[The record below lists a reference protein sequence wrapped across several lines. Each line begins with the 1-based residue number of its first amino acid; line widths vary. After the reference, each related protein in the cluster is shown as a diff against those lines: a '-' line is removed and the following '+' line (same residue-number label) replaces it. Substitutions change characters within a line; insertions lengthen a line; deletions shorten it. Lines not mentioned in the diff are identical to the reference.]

1 MTLELLVEPASPSQ
15 DGLLLATVACGDA
28 FFGDWERYSLPS
40 WERYARRWGYG
51 LAVLKASRLPV
62 DANVAW
68 NKFLLPM
75 LAREELGH
83 LGSALVLDADQVFS
97 PVAPQINGEI
107 SEGEYGL
114 VRDADFSGASQEEG
128 KLLSFLRRSAID
140 PRYPLDSVSLMTEAD
155 WLTGDFVDLGGHLPV
170 SSGFIL
176 VPPGRVDHL
185 ASLTRFILDPEAEWD
200 GGGGDQ
206 MIATRELQSVPH
218 RMLDRR
224 WQGIWP
230 AIMARRFAFL
240 YFAAPV
246 EKRVAAGAIISAL
259 LDHWCLHFSTSWPE
273 KQYWH
278 VDWMDLWDQHIPA
291 AETEELEE
299 YLRATI
305 VPREYGR
312 LAAPDVRM
320 IE

>member
-1 MTLELLVEPASPSQ
+1 MTLELLVEPDSRIGG
-15 DGLLLATVACGDA
+15 GLTLMTVACGDA
-28 FFGDWERYSLPS
+28 FFGDWQRYSLPS
-40 WERYARRWGYG
+40 WERYARGWGYG
-51 LAVLKASRLPV
+51 LAVLKASRLPA

-75 LAREELGH
+75 LARDELGH

-97 PVAPQINGEI
+97 PVAPQIHGQV
-107 SEGEYGL
+107 SEDEYGL
-114 VRDADFSGASQEEG
+114 VRDADFSGASQEAG
-128 KLLSFLRRSAID
+128 KLLSFLRRCAID
-140 PRYPLDSVSLMTEAD
+140 SRYPLDSVSLMTEAD
-155 WLTGDFVDLGGHLPV
+155 WSSGDFVDLDGHLPI

-176 VPPGRVDHL
+176 VPAGRVDHL
-185 ASLTRFILDPEAEWD
+185 ASLTRFLLDPEAAWD

-206 MIATRELQSVPH
+206 MIATRELQSVRH

-240 YFAAPV
+240 YFEAPV
-246 EKRVAAGAIISAL
+246 EERIAAGAIMSAL
-259 LDHWCLHFSTSWPE
+259 FDHWCLHFSTSWPE
-273 KQYWH
+273 KQYWR
-278 VDWMDLWDQHIPA
+278 VDWMNLWDRHIPA
-291 AETEELEE
+291 AETEELKE

-312 LAAPDVRM
+312 LFAPDTRM